1 MAKTLTKEEKFKQ
14 MVQTPVNQLI
24 PRLAVPTII
33 SMLVTSI
40 YNMADTFFVSQIGT
54 SASGAVGII
63 FSAMAMIQAVGFTL
77 GMGSGNNISR
87 ALGNREEERASVF
100 AATAFFTAGL
110 IGILF
115 LVFGMLFSRQMV
127 YFLGATVT
135 IAPYAQDY
143 ARYILIAAPFM
154 MCSFVMNNILRAQG
168 SAMLAMVGITT
179 GGILNMILDPI
190 LIFGFGMGISGA
202 AIATMASQM
211 ISFSILLYQCN
222 SHEDCIRIQISR
234 FRPGLKIYGE
244 ILHAGLPSFCR
255 QGLASAA
262 AVVLNFAAGPYGD
275 AAIAAMSIV
284 TRFMMFINSSLI
296 GFGQG
301 FQPVCGFNFGAR
313 RYDRVLEAYWFCV
326 KVAVLML
333 TIFGTVAFIF
343 SRPIVTAFRREDL
356 QVIEIGTL
364 ALRLQLLTMPI
375 QAWVIM
381 VNMLTQS
388 IGYGFRASL
397 VAMGRQGLFLIPSLL
412 IFPKVF
418 GVLGVQI
425 AQPLADV
432 FTFLLATGIVL
443 GVLKELKRL
452 QGEQEKDSAVAFR
465 V

>member
-1 MAKTLTKEEKFKQ
+1 MAKTMTKEEKYRQ
-14 MVQTPVNQLI
+14 MIETPVNLLI

-54 SASGAVGII
+54 SASGAVGVI

-87 ALGNREEERASVF
+87 ALGNREEERASAF
-100 AATAFFTAGL
+100 AATGFFTAGI
-110 IGILF
+110 IGTLF
-115 LVFGMLFSRQMV
+115 FVFGTMFSQQMV
-127 YFLGATVT
+127 YFLGATKT

-168 SAMLAMVGITT
+168 NATLAAVGITT
-179 GGILNMILDPI
+179 GGILNMILDPL

-211 ISFSILLYQCN
+211 VSFGILLYQCN
-222 SHEDCIRIQISR
+222 CHGDCIKIQFSC
-234 FRPGLKIYGE
+234 FRPKLKIYGE

-301 FQPVCGFNFGAR
+301 FQPVCGFNFGAG

-326 KVAVLML
+326 KVAVIML
-333 TIFGTVAFIF
+333 TAFGTVAFLF
-343 SRPIVTAFRREDL
+343 SRPIITAFRREDL
-356 QVIEIGTL
+356 EVIRIGTL

-412 IFPKVF
+412 IFPKFF
-418 GVLGVQI
+418 GVSGVQI

-432 FTFLLATGIVL
+432 FAFLLATGIVA
-443 GVLKELKRL
+443 GVLKELNTLKKDGCKEEAGGL
-452 QGEQEKDSAVAFR
+452 Q
-465 V
+465 